1 MFNWL
6 SYCWD
11 GECHVMCCIGGEKL
25 TKDRIHAT
33 GVFSANLVTEKL
45 VPLADWF
52 WNHSGNDTDKSLVN
66 VKIERGSLLNV
77 PTLSDSPWTYE
88 LEVKRSIPLD
98 AGEIFICRI
107 ANILAD
113 ERLTDENVSV
123 DERFKLIRSALVA
136 GVGRYYRV
144 NSTPLGKWGDWRDAK
159 L

>member
-11 GECHVMCCIGGEKL
+11 GECHVMCGIGGEKL

-52 WNHSGNDTDKSLVN
+52 GNHSGNETDKALAN

-77 PTLSDSPWTYE
+77 PTLADSPWTYE
-88 LEVKRSIPLD
+88 LEVKHSIPLD
-98 AGEIFICRI
+98 DGEIFVCRI

-123 DERFKLIRSALVA
+123 DERFKLVRSALVA
-136 GVGRYYRV
+136 GVGRYYGV